1 MILTRSSH
9 SQLHSWYIFRHH
21 QHIKWASCDYQDT
34 ASLTGVVGVESDL
47 SLWWCNGRVKHF
59 KDMTFSIKGR
69 GGVLI
74 EYSSLTYSLKKIPAT
89 NIFSPG
95 ANEGKIWWSLHV
107 DTLSQSQ
114 SAFWGKRVCWLL
126 SFLRKSTKKCQ
137 IKCRVMHDYF
147 FKCKLVAPLC
157 LGMDPALL
165 HFFST
170 PWDIW
175 RKQRNYGLH
184 LMVFPC
190 HHSSVQLSNC
200 RNWVTQLFDFSAI
213 K

>member
-1 MILTRSSH
+1 MKKYWFH
-9 SQLHSWYIFRHH
+9 
-21 QHIKWASCDYQDT
+21 
-34 ASLTGVVGVESDL
+34 VL
-47 SLWWCNGRVKHF
+47 SLKFCGK
-59 KDMTFSIKGR
+59 S
-69 GGVLI
+69 
-74 EYSSLTYSLKKIPAT
+74 KKICGYISPQSPAFCMYGSWLNILPSLILWKSFPET

-114 SAFWGKRVCWLL
+114 SAFWGKHVCWLL

-147 FKCKLVAPLC
+147 FKCKLFAPLC
-157 LGMDPALL
+157 LDMYPPFL
-165 HFFST
+165 HFFTT

-213 K
+213 KYILLNKKSRTTVAF